1 MTVLGSSSLR
11 RTLGSYFRNTTGPAF
26 ISRWIKTR
34 PIRAPSSA
42 NHQGVDNRLLIGTA
56 AIRTAARLRKRE
68 RVGGILNYYYREAAR
83 F

>member
-1 MTVLGSSSLR
+1 LDKDS
-11 RTLGSYFRNTTGPAF
+11 PD
-26 ISRWIKTR
+26 SRAIQR
-34 PIRAPSSA
+34 